1 MIGPKASPVRPDHPN
16 ARWWQPR
23 FGIGTLL
30 LITFLCCIMA
40 AVYGA
45 WKRYGIQPGSPANA
59 FFVLLVV
66 GAPFFAMMLMNVY
79 RWLKRLAS
87 WLQR

>member
-1 MIGPKASPVRPDHPN
+1 MPETTPIPESANG
-16 ARWWQPR
+16 RWWQPR

-30 LITFLCCIMA
+30 LITFLCCILA

-79 RWLKRLAS
+79 RWLRWAIERRRK
-87 WLQR
+87 